1 MLICEKVTLF
11 DKVNKIE
18 TYSPTLTFSN
28 TKWRSAHTYVSYWP
42 EMLCFYWELKE
53 TLNIIVLSFGGA
65 DSFLLIF
72 LSAITTLS
80 LSCLHQHLQKLE
92 TQKLLFVG

>member
-1 MLICEKVTLF
+1 M
-11 DKVNKIE
+11 
-18 TYSPTLTFSN
+18 
-28 TKWRSAHTYVSYWP
+28 
-42 EMLCFYWELKE
+42 CFYWELKE

-65 DSFLLIF
+65 DSFVLNF